1 MSAET
6 SRPLLHI
13 VAPTPNSATRE
24 LHQMM
29 RQRETLRAPFRAAWD
44 DLATRRSEADL
55 DAWASAVLEL
65 AHVNAGPG
73 CLIAFWDISRSE
85 PGDNIAPLLA
95 AASAAAE
102 ICREAGAR
110 AAALS
115 LKALPIA
122 RNAFATGPELA
133 RWWRAMTQFAQEA
146 PECVEPMALRMA
158 AILAPGSVE
167 AFENFIAAGLK
178 LAGSDRRVR
187 QNYFTLQ
194 HELAQR
200 LISRDFGGVDFAET
214 ERHLKAFVTA
224 LWGRVPLL
232 RALPCGDTAVARRS
246 AIAGPLIRLPE
257 VYRGF
262 EGDEAWQLYRAA
274 AAHAQAHLVL
284 GGSRFPVGK
293 LKPLQIV
300 LVGLIDDA
308 RIEALALQQ
317 LPGLRR
323 LWAPFHTARPAG
335 IATAPAL
342 LARLARALFDADY
355 QDEHGFVEKARTLF
369 AAAQPRLH
377 DPAIARE
384 IGMLLGN
391 DLGQMRLQFNA
402 KTHVIEPVYR
412 DDNLGLWEFDEPPQ
426 ANAEVLEMFV
436 DAARIEQQESDEAPP
451 DDRQPSESDAG
462 KARPVAPD
470 SRGTVLAT
478 YPEWDRRHGIE
489 RPEWTTVREVAAIR
503 GDARRIADALD
514 RADALR
520 GRVTRLVRGLRVGR
534 SVRLNRQPDGHDLD
548 LDAVIDAGL
557 ALRTGQEPD
566 PRVFR
571 SSTSKH
577 RDLAALLLIDI
588 SQSTSDRLPSG
599 ASVLDVER
607 LAVTVLAEAMQK
619 LGDPFG
625 LLAFASDGRDDV
637 KLTTVKA
644 FAEPYGT
651 EAMARLDGLASGYST
666 RLGTALRHAGAVI
679 GEERSFRKLVL
690 VLTDGEPSDIDASD
704 PADLIEDARRAAVGL
719 HARGID
725 AFGVVLG
732 SPGMA
737 AAARIFGRGNTML
750 VHRVEDLPARLSELY
765 FRLARR

>member
-1 MSAET
+1 MRAE
-6 SRPLLHI
+6 PL
-13 VAPTPNSATRE
+13 PDSATRE
-24 LHQMM
+24 LHLMM
-29 RQRETLRAPFRAAWD
+29 RQRESLRAPFRTAWD
-44 DLATRRSEADL
+44 DLATRWNEADL
-55 DAWASAVLEL
+55 DAWSAAVLEL
-65 AHVNAGPG
+65 VNINAGPG

-85 PGDNIAPLLA
+85 PGNDIAALLA
-95 AASAAAE
+95 AAGAAAE

-115 LKALPIA
+115 LKSLPIA
-122 RNAFATGPELA
+122 RNAFASAPELA
-133 RWWRAMTQFAQEA
+133 RWWRALTQFAHDA
-146 PECVEPMALRMA
+146 PDAVEPVAQRMST
-158 AILAPGSVE
+158 ILAPGSVE
-167 AFENFIAAGLK
+167 AFENFIASGLK
-178 LAGSDRRVR
+178 LAGTDRRVR
-187 QNYFTLQ
+187 RNYFTLQ

-214 ERHLKAFVTA
+214 ERHLKVFVTA
-224 LWGRVPLL
+224 LWGRVPLF

-246 AIAGPLIRLPE
+246 ALAGPLIRLPE

-262 EGDEAWQLYRAA
+262 EGDEAWRLYRAA

-284 GGSRFPVGK
+284 GSGRFPVGK

-300 LVGLIDDA
+300 LVGLIEDA
-308 RIEALALQQ
+308 RIEMLAMRQ

-323 LWAPFHTARPAG
+323 LWAPFHTAKPAG
-335 IATAPAL
+335 IATAQAL
-342 LARLARALFDADY
+342 LARLARALFDDGY
-355 QDEHGFVEKARTLF
+355 PDDHGFIEKGRALF
-369 AAAQPRLH
+369 AAAQTRLD

-402 KTHVIEPVYR
+402 KSHVVEPVYR
-412 DDNLGLWEFDEPPQ
+412 DDNLGLWDFDEAPQ
-426 ANAEVLEMFV
+426 ANADILEMFV
-436 DAARIEQQESDEAPP
+436 DAARLERQENDGAPP
-451 DDRQPSESDAG
+451 DDQQPSGSDAG

-470 SRGTVLAT
+470 SRGTALAT

-489 RPEWTTVREVAAIR
+489 RPEWTTVRDVAALR
-503 GDARRIADALD
+503 GDPRRIVEALD

-520 GRVTRLVRGLRVGR
+520 GRVAQLVRGLRIGR
-534 SVRLNRQPDGHDLD
+534 SIRLSRQPAGHDLD

-577 RDLAALLLIDI
+577 RDLAALLLIDT
-588 SQSTSDRLPSG
+588 SQSTSDRLRSG
-599 ASVLDVER
+599 ATVLDVER
-607 LAVTVLAEAMQK
+607 IAVAVLAEAMQK

-637 KLTTVKA
+637 KLTSVKA
-644 FAEPYGT
+644 FNEPYGT

-666 RLGTALRHAGAVI
+666 RLGTVLRHAGAVI
-679 GEERSFRKLVL
+679 GDARSFRKLVL
-690 VLTDGEPSDIDASD
+690 VLTDGEPSDVDVGD
-704 PADLIEDARRAAVGL
+704 PADLIEDARRAAMGL

-732 SPGMA
+732 SPGMT